1 MVKPSSETTASLEAK
16 RTLPRT
22 LSLWVMRE
30 RSWRIFSPSCGVP
43 VGERPALL
51 MRQILLSFFGLLF
64 LGGMPLS
71 LGAEGF
77 GPFPVRNFQA
87 LDQLVL
93 GMPGERAAVL
103 RKGDF
108 DVRLELANTATIA
121 RDSEEQAEVTMKF
134 ETVRAGLF
142 LRYGLTDR
150 LEIGAEVPV
159 LHRYGGF
166 MEGAI
171 KGVENATTGLSPPR
185 KALGD
190 MHYAFNISNG
200 GRTMFKGSDGAT
212 GLGDVSFF
220 GKYQLLKET
229 SALPAMS
236 LRVAVKAPT
245 GDTAEVFG
253 SGHPD
258 VGIGLALEK
267 AFAAHWIVYTNVNGI
282 FPTGRI
288 AGLDLQPVVSGL
300 VAIEYLWTENL
311 SITAQFDYYS
321 PPFHGTGTRVLDKGV
336 TESVLGVSYRVLP
349 GLLWQL
355 YGVENLDFIT
365 GSAADFTLS
374 TVLTYRFRS

>member
-1 MVKPSSETTASLEAK
+1 
-16 RTLPRT
+16 
-22 LSLWVMRE
+22 
-30 RSWRIFSPSCGVP
+30 
-43 VGERPALL
+43 
-51 MRQILLSFFGLLF
+51 MRQIVCSFYMFLFSCGLPLLA
-64 LGGMPLS
+64 
-71 LGAEGF
+71 GAEGF

-108 DVRLELANTATIA
+108 DVRLEVANTATIS
-121 RDSEEQAEVTMKF
+121 RDSEQQADVTMKF

-150 LEIGAEVPV
+150 FEIGAEIPS
-159 LHRYGGF
+159 LHRYDGF
-166 MEGAI
+166 MDGAI
-171 KGVENATTGLSPPR
+171 KSVESLTTGVSPPR
-185 KALGD
+185 KALEGT
-190 MHYAFNISNG
+190 HYAFNVSNG
-200 GRTMFKGSDGAT
+200 GRTLFRGSEGAT
-212 GLGDVSFF
+212 GLGDISFY

-229 SALPAMS
+229 SALPALS
-236 LRVAVKAPT
+236 IRVGVKAPT
-245 GDTAEVFG
+245 GDTGQVFG

-258 VGIGLALEK
+258 AGIGLALDK
-267 AFAAHWIVYTNVNGI
+267 TFATGWILYANVNGV
-282 FPTGRI
+282 FPTGQI

-300 VAIEYLWTENL
+300 VAVEYLWTENF

-321 PPFHGTGTRVLDKGV
+321 PPFHGTGTRVLDRGV

-349 GLLWQL
+349 ELLWQL

>member
-1 MVKPSSETTASLEAK
+1 
-16 RTLPRT
+16 
-22 LSLWVMRE
+22 
-30 RSWRIFSPSCGVP
+30 
-43 VGERPALL
+43 
-51 MRQILLSFFGLLF
+51 MRQTIRFFYLLAFLCGL
-64 LGGMPLS
+64 PCS
-71 LGAEGF
+71 TGAEGF

-103 RKGDF
+103 HKGEF
-108 DVRLELANTATIA
+108 DVRLEVANTASIA
-121 RDSEEQAEVTMKF
+121 RDSGEQAEVTMKF
-134 ETVRAGLF
+134 ETVRTGLF

-150 LEIGAEVPV
+150 FEIGAEIPT

-166 MEGAI
+166 MDGPI
-171 KGVENATTGLSPPR
+171 KGVESLTTGVSPPR
-185 KALGD
+185 KALEGT
-190 MHYAFNISNG
+190 HYAFTLSNG
-200 GRTMFKGSDGAT
+200 GRTLFRGSEGAT
-212 GLGDVSFF
+212 GLGDISFY

-229 SALPAMS
+229 STVPALS

-245 GDTAEVFG
+245 GDTGEVFG

-258 VGIGLALEK
+258 TGLGVAVEK
-267 AFAAHWIVYTNVNGI
+267 RLDSSWIVYANVNGI
-282 FPTGRI
+282 FPTGKI
-288 AGLDLQPVVSGL
+288 AELGLQPVVNGL
-300 VAIEYLWTENL
+300 VAVEYLWTDNF

-336 TESVLGVSYRVLP
+336 TESVLGVSYRIFP

-374 TVLTYRFRS
+374 TALTYRFRS